1 MNISRLHIVR
11 ISALLWTKF
20 HQNRKDPMREIQRFP
35 RGPPFPLFL
44 DQNEARRAEKK
55 IFWGRPPPL
64 TSGSGWPAPPP
75 PPPLSDGLDPPL
87 CTKLFAW
94 LVCEEQTN
102 QEREVQRLLQS
113 WFETT
118 CIVFYNNIPR
128 PAGHTSLL
136 QVYKCYWTYVAM
148 KPTMRQTSHAIDLV
162 NAMQERNLR
171 SQRYKSYC
179 HFWI

>member
-1 MNISRLHIVR
+1 MPCVEQSFTKIAKTQCEKFSGFQGGRLPLIFR
-11 ISALLWTKF
+11 PKWGPKG
-20 HQNRKDPMREIQRFP
+20 RKKV
-35 RGPPFPLFL
+35 FL
-44 DQNEARRAEKK
+44 
-55 IFWGRPPPL
+55 RPPPTPYL
-64 TSGSGWPAPPP
+64 RVWMTGA
-75 PPPLSDGLDPPL
+75 PPLSDGLDPPL
-87 CTKLFAW
+87 CMKLFAW
-94 LVCEEQTN
+94 LFCEEQTN

-113 WFETT
+113 WFKTT

-136 QVYKCYWTYVAM
+136 QVYRCYWTYVAM
-148 KPTMRQTSHAIDLV
+148 KPTMWQTSHANDLV